1 MKEGENCNT
10 LKARSKKTERALF
23 FCCVYKKNLS
33 SCQKKFELLRKSS
46 SCAYKN
52 LALAYLDT
60 LACIHA
66 LAYAS
71 VSLHTLMFTVH
82 VKL

>member
-1 MKEGENCNT
+1 
-10 LKARSKKTERALF
+10 
-23 FCCVYKKNLS
+23 LS
-33 SCQKKFELLRKSS
+33 SFQKILLSRQKNSSSCVNLALAYTKVELLRIR
-46 SCAYKN
+46 
-52 LALAYLDT
+52 ALAYLDT

-71 VSLHTLMFTVH
+71 VSLHILMFIVH

>member
-1 MKEGENCNT
+1 
-10 LKARSKKTERALF
+10 
-23 FCCVYKKNLS
+23 LS
-33 SCQKKFELLRKSS
+33 SFQKILLSRQKNSS
-46 SCAYKN
+46 SCVN

-71 VSLHTLMFTVH
+71 VSLHILMFIVH